1 MVVVKKKWNSK
12 LKIIVMKK
20 YLKLAFIAAVAAA
33 FCGCEESEGT
43 DPGSDAAPVVT
54 IYTNNVPD
62 GYSSDNTVSL
72 RVCPNNMVEK
82 MYVYTELKDDKD
94 AYIASN
100 GGAAYI
106 ARVVENGTEYEGED
120 TDLVITD
127 LEGIYATTVVAED
140 AGGSRVAYENIFKGV
155 VWVEAG
161 RSYIYQNFVHDGV
174 MYLSGYVTVQRQSD
188 SNIFRVNDL
197 FCQLDP
203 TLSRI
208 PSTLTFSFDAERKFT
223 GFTSSEAP
231 FVIVN
236 FPDGD
241 MLLHGYYDPVTY
253 SSYCYTDQNSD
264 AEGNY
269 VLVVMLG
276 LDNNTG
282 NLYTNKYIYFYTDEL
297 EWYK

>member
-1 MVVVKKKWNSK
+1 
-12 LKIIVMKK
+12 MKK
-20 YLKLAFIAAVAAA
+20 YLKLFFIAAVAAS

-106 ARVVENGTEYEGED
+106 TRVVENGSEYKGED

-127 LEGIYATTVVAED
+127 LEGLYATTVVAED
-140 AGGSRVAYENIFKGV
+140 AGGSRLAYENIFKGV

-241 MLLHGYYDPVTY
+241 MLMHGYYDPVTY